1 MSCRRPAA
9 GGGGGGSG
17 CKVTGGGAIPSTGG
31 EGKFNLSVH
40 ATPKGK
46 VDYRD
51 AAANMDF
58 RSTAISQVI
67 CRADGTATIQGT
79 GLNGTN
85 GTTQSFKVDVDDNG
99 NQGDTFGIVIGS
111 YSKSGS
117 LTKGNVTV
125 HQ

>member
-1 MSCRRPAA
+1 MSCRRRRRR
-9 GGGGGGSG
+9 GGGGTG
-17 CKVTGGGAIPSTGG
+17 CKVTGGGAIPSSGG

-40 ATPKGK
+40 ANPKGN

-51 AAANMDF
+51 AAGNIDF

-85 GTTQSFKVDVDDNG
+85 GTTQSFQVDVDDNG
-99 NQGDTFGIVIGS
+99 NQGDTFRIQIGS
-111 YSKSGS
+111 YTRSGT
-117 LTKGNVTV
+117 LLRGNVTV